1 MSKDIL
7 KKALETQLYESF
19 NEMLDQEIP
28 DYQFSSDFE
37 DKMDELLSNQQIK
50 PVKKHRGLIRIVSS
64 LVAAS
69 IILGICA
76 DVKSEPDLE
85 RKKNYGIIPSIEY
98 QVTTAV
104 SETSESFITT
114 ATSALSESTKTTQT
128 NALTTILSPIETTTI
143 MSMSSQDIGTEHNSI
158 PKTTALPE
166 NPSRFDSENENHPAD
181 NNNNTGDDKPPENND
196 NIDND
201 HESNNGESFDERGY
215 YMKKL
220 ITFASALTIMGSAI
234 SSPAYAA
241 ENTTPWYWVSE
252 KDKEV
257 IKSMENGDFNF
268 DLDNNGVFDIVDVY
282 LLDRVTDRFC
292 SNHNVDEQVEK
303 NCMENADY
311 NSDGTVDMEDASL
324 LREYFVLNY
333 PIKYE
338 YFSTKSEIWSD
349 QVKID
354 ESYLYYN
361 FIFRL
366 DGCVDRYHAYYK
378 ILEDL
383 TDRGDFNPDINGD
396 GKFDIL
402 DVCDLYIYQ
411 YILTDHNGNRSNL
424 DESHLTPEAMEQ
436 IDRLLTIP
444 RYAEVTNKD
453 VHYVLIND
461 LIAYCF
467 SQSPYSAQM
476 LNSEYFNMYRSGY
489 DFETLSWF
497 IYQYASIRELDM
509 DSYFIDYDLINKYCD
524 RSSDE
529 FKFVEDSHPDVNM
542 DGAIDYYDYFD
553 TLIYFY
559 DILDNTS
566 CEDSILPDEV
576 WHNIA
581 ENCDYSGNGTSG
593 DIYDLTIVQVY
604 VLINAP
610 DAPQSFESDFQAY
623 VNKLSEKSGKNV
635 DLDSYNGEDITF
647 NYNKKIALLAENPD
661 KSTEDEKN
669 GYLDPSAERSG
680 DANCDGTLNMSDAVL
695 IMQVNSNPD
704 RFGLNGS
711 DPTHI
716 TEKGL
721 YNADIYC
728 TGDGVTNADALEIQ
742 NILLS
747 E

>member
-7 KKALETQLYESF
+7 KKALEAQLYESYD
-19 NEMLDQEIP
+19 EMLSQEIP

-37 DKMDELLSNQQIK
+37 DKMDELLLNQQIK
-50 PVKKHRGLIRIVSS
+50 PVKKHRGLIRIISS
-64 LVAAS
+64 AVAAS

-76 DVKSEPDLE
+76 DVKSEPKIE
-85 RKKNYGIIPSIEY
+85 RNKNYGIISSTES

-104 SETSESFITT
+104 SEKSEPFITT
-114 ATSALSESTKTTQT
+114 ATSALSESTKT
-128 NALTTILSPIETTTI
+128 NALTTMLSPIETTTI
-143 MSMSSQDIGTEHNSI
+143 MSMNSQDIGTEHNSI
-158 PKTTALPE
+158 PQTTALPE
-166 NPSRFDSENENHPAD
+166 NPSRFDSENGNHPAD
-181 NNNNTGDDKPPENND
+181 NNNNAGDDKPPENND

-241 ENTTPWYWVSE
+241 ENTTPWYWVYE
-252 KDKEV
+252 NDKEV
-257 IKSMENGDFNF
+257 IKSMENSDFNF

-282 LLDRVTDRFC
+282 LLDRVTDRFW

-311 NSDGTVDMEDASL
+311 NSDGTVDRYDAIL
-324 LREYFVLNY
+324 LREYFVLHY
-333 PIKYE
+333 PVKYE
-338 YFSTKSEIWSD
+338 YFSTESEIWSD
-349 QVKID
+349 QAKID
-354 ESYLYYN
+354 ETYLYYN
-361 FIFRL
+361 FISRL
-366 DGCVDRYHAYYK
+366 GGCVKQYHAYYK

-383 TDRGDFNPDINGD
+383 TDRGDFNPDMNGD

-402 DVCDLYIYQ
+402 DVCDFYIYQ
-411 YILTDHNGNRSNL
+411 YILTDRDGNRSNL

-444 RYAEVTNKD
+444 RYAEEANKD
-453 VHYVLIND
+453 VHCVLIND

-476 LNSEYFNMYRSGY
+476 LNSEYFNMYRPGY

-509 DSYFIDYDLINKYCD
+509 DSYFIDYDLLNKYCD
-524 RSSDE
+524 RNSDE

-542 DGAIDYYDYFD
+542 DGVIDYYDYFD
-553 TLIYFY
+553 TLIYFD
-559 DILDNTS
+559 DILNDTS

-581 ENCDYSGNGTSG
+581 ENCDYSENGTSG
-593 DIYDLTIVQVY
+593 DIYDLTIVQIY

-610 DAPQSFESDFQAY
+610 DISQNFNSYFQAY
-623 VNKLSEKSGKNV
+623 VNKLSEGSEKNV
-635 DLDSYNGEDITF
+635 DLDHYNGESITY
-647 NYNKKIALLAENPD
+647 NYNKTMALLAENPE

-669 GYLDPSAERSG
+669 DYLDPSAERSG

-747 E
+747 K

>member
-7 KKALETQLYESF
+7 KKALEAQLYESYD
-19 NEMLDQEIP
+19 EMLSQEIP

-37 DKMDELLSNQQIK
+37 EKMDTLLSNQQIK
-50 PVKKHRGLIRIVSS
+50 PVKKHRRLIRIISS
-64 LVAAS
+64 AVAAS

-76 DVKSEPDLE
+76 DVKSEPKLE
-85 RKKNYGIIPSIEY
+85 RNKNYGIIPSTES

-104 SETSESFITT
+104 SEKSESFITT
-114 ATSALSESTKTTQT
+114 STSALSESTKTTQT
-128 NALTTILSPIETTTI
+128 NALTTMLSPIETTTI

-158 PKTTALPE
+158 PQTTAMPE
-166 NPSRFDSENENHPAD
+166 NPSRFDSENENNPAY
-181 NNNNTGDDKPPENND
+181 NNNNVGDDKPPENND

-201 HESNNGESFDERGY
+201 HESNNGESFEERGY

-220 ITFASALTIMGSAI
+220 ITMASALTIMGSAI

-257 IKSMENGDFNF
+257 IQSMENSDFNF

-282 LLDRVTDRFC
+282 LLDRVTDRF
-292 SNHNVDEQVEK
+292 SPDRTIDEQIVK

-311 NSDGTVDMEDASL
+311 NSDGTVDIDDASL
-324 LREYFVLNY
+324 LGKYFILYY

-338 YFSTKSEIWSD
+338 YFSTESEVWSGLEK
-349 QVKID
+349 VN
-354 ESYLYYN
+354 YN
-361 FIFRL
+361 FIFRYN
-366 DGCVDRYHAYYK
+366 GGVERYHAYYK

-383 TDRGDFNPDINGD
+383 ADRGDFNPDMNGD
-396 GKFDIL
+396 GTFDIL
-402 DVCDLYIYQ
+402 DVCDFYIYQ
-411 YILTDHNGNRSNL
+411 YILTDGNGNRSNL

-444 RYAEVTNKD
+444 RYAEVTNHD
-453 VHYVLIND
+453 VHYHILND
-461 LIAYCF
+461 LISYCF
-467 SQSPYSAQM
+467 SQSQYSAQM
-476 LNSEYFNMYRSGY
+476 LNSEYFNMYRPGY
-489 DFETLSWF
+489 NLKTLSWF

-509 DSYFIDYDLINKYCD
+509 DSYFIDYDLLNKYCD
-524 RSSDE
+524 RNSEE
-529 FKFVEDSHPDVNM
+529 FKLVENSHPDVNM

-553 TLIYFY
+553 TLIYFD
-559 DILDNTS
+559 DILNDTS
-566 CEDSILPDEV
+566 CDDSILPSEV

-581 ENCDYSGNGTSG
+581 ENCDYSENGTSG
-593 DIYDLTIVQVY
+593 DIYDLTIVQIY

-610 DAPQSFESDFQAY
+610 DISQNFDSDFQAY
-623 VNKLSEKSGKNV
+623 VNKLSEESGKNA
-635 DLDSYNGEDITF
+635 DLDRYNGESITY
-647 NYNKKIALLAENPD
+647 NYNKTMALLAENPE
-661 KSTEDEKN
+661 KSIEDEKN
-669 GYLDPSAERSG
+669 DYLDPSAERSG

-695 IMQVNSNPD
+695 IMQSNSNPD
-704 RFGLNGS
+704 KFGLNGS

-747 E
+747 NNE